1 MASAFITQVQPQL
14 QRDPNEETAALLR
27 VLIHKIDNTTF
38 GDDVPALPQWT
49 GPGQMVIHVQFS
61 LYASLAASLL
71 SAFLAMLGKQWL
83 NRYASIDMRG
93 SVIERSR
100 NRQRKLDGIIAWYFE
115 HVLECLPLML
125 QVALLL
131 LGCALSRYLWDI
143 NTAVASVVIG
153 VTSFGMLFYLFII
166 AAGATSDG
174 CPYQTPW
181 TNMVR
186 RLLHLLS
193 HPVFYLTRLYVKNR
207 ILTRVMLGVERK
219 YGTKI
224 SLLILPPVV
233 LAAIAT
239 SAFLA
244 GRTMFRSLVVSARE
258 VRSWSVWALPVPEQ
272 ALDDQATALDFR
284 CISWILRTS
293 LDKTVNLLT
302 LNFLKTILAT
312 PSIRTILA
320 APSPKTILATPG
332 SNTDIAVGCLNAF
345 SSCFVVDNHG
355 RISVTR
361 GSEQLVDM
369 SAMCFL
375 RVFSSLLITK
385 PTPSTIDDV
394 RQRYGRAFPFFSML
408 GGSPYYPH
416 VNAIHRLFRTN
427 ALRRG
432 LATGNLHTHFKRKY
446 FPDLAWTYY
455 NPPPDELVPFAQALA
470 QVAQSEYQSYEG
482 GNRKV
487 PRWLL
492 RFALRFLSE
501 DPLPPI
507 SVVIN
512 CLTIIATD
520 LGCNV
525 SDINSMPLV
534 ERCAHAPSSIVSLLT
549 LHQHTA

>member
-1 MASAFITQVQPQL
+1 VASAFITQVQPQL

-38 GDDVPALPQWT
+38 GADVPALPQWT
-49 GPGQMVIHVQFS
+49 GPGRMVVQVQFI

-93 SVIERSR
+93 SATERSQ
-100 NRQRKLDGIIAWYFE
+100 NRQRKLDGIIAWYFD

-143 NTAVASVVIG
+143 STAVASVVIG
-153 VTSFGMLFYLFII
+153 VTSFGMLSYLFII

-181 TNMVR
+181 TNIVR

-193 HPVFYLTRLYVKNR
+193 YPMFYLARLYARHR
-207 ILTRVMLGVERK
+207 ILFRVTLDVERK
-219 YGTKI
+219 CGTTI
-224 SLLILPPVV
+224 LLLILPPIILV
-233 LAAIAT
+233 AIAT
-239 SAFLA
+239 NAFLA
-244 GRTMFRSLVVSARE
+244 GRTIFRSLVVSARE
-258 VRSWSVWALPVPEQ
+258 VRNWSVWAIPAPEQ
-272 ALDDQATALDFR
+272 ALDYQATASDFR

-293 LDKTVNLLT
+293 LNKTINLLT

-312 PSIRTILA
+312 PSL
-320 APSPKTILATPG
+320 KTILATPG
-332 SNTDIAVGCLNAF
+332 FNTDIAVGCLNAF
-345 SSCFVVDNHG
+345 SSCFVADNHG
-355 RISVTR
+355 WISITR
-361 GSEQLVDM
+361 GSEQLADI

-375 RVFSSLLITK
+375 RAFSSLLITT
-385 PTPSTIDDV
+385 PTSSAIDDV
-394 RQRYGRAFPFFSML
+394 RQRYGRAFPFFSRL
-408 GGSPYYPH
+408 LDSPYYLH
-416 VNAIHRLFRTN
+416 VNAVHRLFRTN
-427 ALRRG
+427 GLRRS
-432 LATGNLHTHFKRKY
+432 LVTGDPRTHIKRTL
-446 FPDLAWTYY
+446 FPDLSWTNY
-455 NPPPDELVPFAQALA
+455 NPPLDELVPFAQALA
-470 QVAQSEYQSYEG
+470 QIAQSEYQSYER

-492 RFALRFLSE
+492 RLALRFLSQ

-512 CLTIIATD
+512 CLTILATD

-525 SDINSMPLV
+525 SDINSMPLD
-534 ERCAHAPSSIVSLLT
+534 EKCAHAPSSTVSLLT